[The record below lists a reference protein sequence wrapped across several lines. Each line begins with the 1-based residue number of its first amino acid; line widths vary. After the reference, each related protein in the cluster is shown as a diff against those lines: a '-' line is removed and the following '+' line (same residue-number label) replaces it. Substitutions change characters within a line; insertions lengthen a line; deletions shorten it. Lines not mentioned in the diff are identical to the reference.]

1 MYFFDPRYFIFM
13 LPPLIL
19 AMWAQWRLRSI
30 FGQYSQVRSMQGL
43 TGARA
48 ARMLLDS
55 QGLSHV
61 PVEEMPGAQPLDN
74 HYDPRDRTLRLSP
87 EIYRSGSV
95 AAVGVAAHE
104 AGHAVQHAQGY
115 APLQLRST
123 LVPAV
128 NIGSNIG
135 VWFIMIGFMLAAFTH
150 FSGAVW
156 LVWLGVGLFALA
168 AVFALITLPVEFNAS
183 SRAMAQLTTLGIIDR
198 TEYQQDRKVLNAAA
212 LTYVAG
218 FVAALLQLLYWVS
231 VVSGNGNRRR

>member
-135 VWFIMIGFMLAAFTH
+135 VWLIILGIMLAAFTH
-150 FSGAVW
+150 FTGAVW
-156 LVWLGVGLFALA
+156 MVWLGVALFALA
-168 AVFALITLPVEFNAS
+168 AVFALVTLPVELNAS
-183 SRAMAQLTTLGIIDR
+183 SRAMTLLQSTGLIDR
-198 TEYQQDRKVLNAAA
+198 TEYKQARQVLNAAA
-212 LTYVAG
+212 MTYVAG
-218 FVAALLQLLYWVS
+218 LAAAVSQLLYYVMLA
-231 VVSGNGNRRR
+231 SGMSRRQD